1 MAVEAR
7 ALPKSVALIDRIY
20 DWIERLPIPGLLFFG
35 LFYVAVVTIHHLLMW
50 ADGSLPA
57 GEFST
62 PVLLTIYLWA
72 TISPGT
78 YYYMRRVAVQTID
91 GFRSALD
98 VNDAEFE
105 ALRVD
110 FSRLPRRAGAGILW
124 FSFVIMALAIPSIP
138 SIIDSHFFTPYSRFL
153 FWPVMFV
160 IAPFSVSTF
169 YYAFRSLGAVSR
181 VYDRVKQ
188 INLFNLSPLYGLS
201 VFTSRV
207 GMVFILYT
215 LLNQVTADAWGDAG
229 TGDAIAAFYL
239 VLNSGTALLA
249 FIVPL
254 YGIHLRLVAEKERV
268 SEENN
273 ARLNKAFWDLQNKMD
288 TGKLDDIGQFRTG
301 VSALMEFR
309 AELKKIPTWPWD
321 AGTLRQFLTALFI
334 PLTVWSLQQI
344 LLRMVQ

>member
-1 MAVEAR
+1 MDNEAR
-7 ALPKSVALIDRIY
+7 VLPKSVTLIDRVY

-35 LFYVAVVTIHHLLMW
+35 LFYIVVVGIHHALMW

-57 GEFST
+57 GEFSNSI
-62 PVLLTIYLWA
+62 LLTMYLWA
-72 TISPGT
+72 SISPAT
-78 YYYMRRVAVQTID
+78 YYYLRGVAEKTID
-91 GFRSALD
+91 SFRPALD

-105 ALRVD
+105 AIRLD
-110 FSRLPRRAGAGILW
+110 LTRLPRKGGAFLIWLT
-124 FSFVIMALAIPSIP
+124 VAVMLAAAPTLPTIV
-138 SIIDSHFFTPYSRFL
+138 DSHFFTPSSRFL
-153 FWPVMFV
+153 TSPVLFA
-160 IAPFSVSTF
+160 IAPFSFANF
-169 YYAFRSLGAVSR
+169 YFAFRSLGAVSR
-181 VYDRVKQ
+181 AYDRVKR

-207 GMVFILYT
+207 GMVFVLYT
-215 LLNQVTADAWGDAG
+215 LLNLLTTEAWGDSG
-229 TGDAIAAFYL
+229 TGETITAFYL
-239 VLNSGTALLA
+239 VLNNFIALLA

-309 AELKKIPTWPWD
+309 GELKKIPTWPWD
-321 AGTLRQFLTALFI
+321 AGTLRQFLTALFV
-334 PLTVWSLQQI
+334 PLTVWSLQQV
-344 LLRMVQ
+344 LLRIV